1 MRKIFTIFIFIFV
14 VGCSSIK
21 NKTTTIIEQKEN
33 MLISINYPITNTK
46 IDSKIKK
53 DINKIETDF
62 KNKYQSSTNQKSEL
76 NIDYNYSEIN
86 GYISVIIHVYI
97 RSPRINEEI
106 NYVISYLYD
115 TNKDK
120 YLEINDIVDM
130 DDIKQI
136 IDINNSDINIGF
148 DYKNINIYLNNK
160 NNINEFNIPINEIKT
175 KINLISKK
183 VDNAFK
189 IDIPS
194 RIIDP
199 NDKIIALTFDDGPS
213 IYTEEIIEYLHD
225 NDCVATFFILGN
237 KVEMYTDTIK
247 KSISYGN
254 EIGNHSY
261 NHKWLAKLKEE
272 EMLEQIN
279 KTQNIITEKIG
290 YTPTL
295 LRPSYGSTNKTMKE
309 KVDLE
314 IILWNVDT
322 MDWKYKSVNKIVSRA
337 TKNLKDGNIILMHD
351 TYKRTLEAVK
361 KIVPILKKN
370 NYTCVTISEMNEIN
384 FIRKLKN
391 EKWRS

>member
-148 DYKNINIYLNNK
+148 DYQNINIYLNNK

-391 EKWRS
+391 EK

>member
-148 DYKNINIYLNNK
+148 DYQNINIYLNNK

>member
-148 DYKNINIYLNNK
+148 DYQNINIYLNNK

-279 KTQNIITEKIG
+279 KTKNITTEKIG

-391 EKWRS
+391 EK